1 MKSFGWRYFVLACL
15 FAGLSVVSAAQTVG
29 LSVDVPFEFN
39 VGEKLLP
46 AGHYLINAPQGHTLR
61 IVGPKGVDAMVL
73 TNPVSG
79 NRPAGVRVINFNCYG
94 NRCFLWQIWGAETD
108 TGKELPTSRTEKETA
123 RQGDQVAV
131 IALRAT
137 QLKQRQQN
145 KNR

>member
-1 MKSFGWRYFVLACL
+1 MKSVGCRYFVLASL

-73 TNPVSG
+73 TNPVRG
-79 NRPAGVRVINFNCYG
+79 NRPARVRVINFNCYR
-94 NRCFLWQIWGAETD
+94 NRCFLWQLWSAETD
-108 TGKELPTSRTEKETA
+108 MGKELLKSRTEKEAA
-123 RQGDQVAV
+123 RQGDQVGV

-137 QLKQRQQN
+137 QLR
-145 KNR
+145 